1 MEKVKITHAQV
12 NRMLE
17 SVGYAFS
24 KEDGYVFVKNLSF
37 GISVNVRHEKTF
49 IDFSICEKDL
59 KVKIGMHYA
68 DVSEKSI
75 KEMENRIE
83 RMVAAYY

>member
-37 GISVNVRHEKTF
+37 VCVSVRHEKTF
-49 IDFSICEKDL
+49 IDFSVCEKDM
-59 KVKIGMHYA
+59 KVKIGIHYA

-83 RMVAAYY
+83 RMVADYY